1 MAAVASA
8 LISSPAPL
16 GALLL
21 GSRHAVGILRRAHA
35 WKGSAA
41 ARRTAS
47 QAVIVR
53 LRSLKSPRKVFQF
66 VAEDPQ
72 IDAPSLELALRA
84 LLRILA
90 SGKYSREKVISNVR
104 FHDLLSTLSARLDE
118 CDARTLALSADA
130 AARFRAPSK
139 ELVAFAE
146 RAAEAAVVRRNAFT
160 PRNISL
166 LALACASRGVRGAGA
181 APVGVHASGDDE
193 LATGRGLGA
202 AVEFVRG
209 ESFRQMQDFTPAS
222 CAMVLEAFWRWGI
235 HDRELFDAALERV
248 WDTYQQLTCKDL
260 VELLVAMS
268 NHGLAR
274 PALLR
279 RLSQLAFE
287 NLDLF
292 SPRQLVALFHA
303 LARFRF
309 LAARDVDDLM
319 EALMPG
325 LRALSDAELARLL
338 FSLALADADH
348 QVDVARLLSAQYAEG
363 RDSPTVVA
371 DSDVAWALCAFG
383 LERQGCRKHFEALL
397 ERLFERT
404 PPRCPRLRLQLFD
417 VLSAANRGKDG
428 PVAPPSAWLEA
439 CAAAAAAHAQ
449 QRATVGMSKAHD
461 DIEALLSRVAN
472 PVGRPLPPLNWQRGR
487 RAGVFPV
494 DFLEASTSLV
504 LDLELPGSL
513 VTCRVRHRALQD
525 LGYRPLRLDYL
536 DFRAAR
542 SDADRSALLGR
553 FLARALTAEGSMP
566 SSRLS
571 GSARLSNFAPTQHS
585 ESVGAAL

>member
-309 LAARDVDDLM
+309 FFRWLWPTPTIKSMSRACSRHSMQRAVIRPLWLLTRTLLGRCAHSAWRGRAAVNISRHFSSGYSSVL
-319 EALMPG
+319 
-325 LRALSDAELARLL
+325 LRAAHGCGCSCSTSFRP
-338 FSLALADADH
+338 
-348 QVDVARLLSAQYAEG
+348 
-363 RDSPTVVA
+363 PTVVKMGP
-371 DSDVAWALCAFG
+371 WRH
-383 LERQGCRKHFEALL
+383 RQ
-397 ERLFERT
+397 
-404 PPRCPRLRLQLFD
+404 
-417 VLSAANRGKDG
+417 RGWK
-428 PVAPPSAWLEA
+428 L
-439 CAAAAAAHAQ
+439 AQ
-449 QRATVGMSKAHD
+449 RQ
-461 DIEALLSRVAN
+461 
-472 PVGRPLPPLNWQRGR
+472 PPLMRNSER
-487 RAGVFPV
+487 RWA
-494 DFLEASTSLV
+494 
-504 LDLELPGSL
+504 
-513 VTCRVRHRALQD
+513 CR
-525 LGYRPLRLDYL
+525 RPM
-536 DFRAAR
+536 
-542 SDADRSALLGR
+542 
-553 FLARALTAEGSMP
+553 T
-566 SSRLS
+566 
-571 GSARLSNFAPTQHS
+571 T
-585 ESVGAAL
+585 